1 MCACA
6 CHDIVHET
14 LWNFHASIN
23 NKENFSVLMLFL
35 YIQPLQDPKD
45 VQAKVESDDV
55 MKGLAMDK
63 MIADLHGARVFK
75 DFIINNKRGALM
87 PKFLKYVNV
96 SGSGRS
102 QSQSA
107 KRWTQSSS

>member
-1 MCACA
+1 M
-6 CHDIVHET
+6 IIMQ
-14 LWNFHASIN
+14 F
-23 NKENFSVLMLFL
+23 FF
-35 YIQPLQDPKD
+35 IQPLQDPKEI
-45 VQAKVESDDV
+45 QAKAESDDV

-63 MIADLHGARVFK
+63 MIADLHGAKVFK

-87 PKFLKYVNV
+87 PKFLRNVNI
-96 SGSGRS
+96 SASSRT